1 MFKISLQHLKSYFI
15 DYSIHLIVKASM
27 LLPIIPS
34 DPAFESRL
42 HETSVFES
50 GPKDAVVEAERYVRY
65 AVDTSSTATVYA
77 WKF

>member
-1 MFKISLQHLKSYFI
+1 
-15 DYSIHLIVKASM
+15 M